1 MTITA
6 VLIYLLFP
14 VIIILLFQR
23 FVIVQKIGTVLFAY
37 FIGIV
42 MALSGLFPA
51 PAESIEMRTIQDW
64 FMNITVPLAIP
75 LMLFN
80 CNFKLWT
87 KSLPKTFT
95 ALICGL
101 IAIVVSVII
110 SYLVFKSSK
119 IQDLPD
125 LSALMVGIYTGG
137 TMNFAAIGKALN
149 IDPNLLI
156 TSLTFEMLITFP
168 FIVFLIAGGF
178 RIFRKFLPYSDKSI
192 TIEINGNDLENGSF
206 ESYKGMLQK
215 STFPKTLI
223 GLGLSFLFM
232 AIGAGLS
239 ILITGKLNELVVILT
254 ITTLGILAS
263 FNQKVRELPKTFE
276 LGMFFILIFSIVVA
290 SQFDIQSISKDVFNI
305 FWFVLV
311 VLCLS
316 IFVHFLLCRLF
327 KVSGDLFTV
336 AIVGML
342 CSPPFIPP
350 VVGAMRNKK
359 VLISGIV
366 IGLIGYA
373 VGTYLGVLMS
383 VILPNL

>member
-14 VIIILLFQR
+14 VIIIILFQKYS
-23 FVIVQKIGTVLFAY
+23 IVQKIGTVLFAY

>member
-14 VIIILLFQR
+14 VIIILLFQK
-23 FVIVQKIGTVLFAY
+23 FVIVQKIGTVLIAY
-37 FIGIV
+37 LVGIV
-42 MALSGLFPA
+42 MALSGLFPT
-51 PAESIEMRTIQDW
+51 PSESVEMRTLQDW

-110 SYLVFKSSK
+110 SYLIFKSSK

-178 RIFRKFLPYSDKSI
+178 RIFRKLLPYSDKSI
-192 TIEINGNDLENGSF
+192 TVEINGEDLENGSF
-206 ESYKGMLQK
+206 ESYKGMFK
-215 STFPKTLI
+215 KNTFPKTLL
-223 GLGLSFLFM
+223 GLGISFLFM

-239 ILITGKLNELVVILT
+239 LLITGKLNELVVILT

-290 SQFDIQSISKDVFNI
+290 SQFNIQAINNEVFNV

-350 VVGAMRNKK
+350 VVGAMKNKK

-373 VGTYLGVLMS
+373 VGTYLGILLS
-383 VILPNL
+383 VILPTL

>member
-14 VIIILLFQR
+14 VIIILLFQK
-23 FVIVQKIGTVLFAY
+23 FVIVQKIGTVLIAY
-37 FIGIV
+37 LVGIV
-42 MALSGLFPA
+42 MALSGLFPT
-51 PAESIEMRTIQDW
+51 PSESVEMRTLQDW

-110 SYLVFKSSK
+110 SYLIFKSSK

-178 RIFRKFLPYSDKSI
+178 RIFRKLLPYSDKSI
-192 TIEINGNDLENGSF
+192 TIEINGEDLENGSF
-206 ESYKGMLQK
+206 ESYKGMFK
-215 STFPKTLI
+215 KNTFPKTLL
-223 GLGLSFLFM
+223 GLGISFLFM

-239 ILITGKLNELVVILT
+239 LLITGKLNELVVILT

-290 SQFDIQSISKDVFNI
+290 SQFNIQAINNEVFNV

-350 VVGAMRNKK
+350 IVGAMKNKK

-383 VILPNL
+383 LILPNL

>member
-14 VIIILLFQR
+14 VIIILLFQK
-23 FVIVQKIGTVLFAY
+23 FVIVQKIGTVLIAY
-37 FIGIV
+37 LVGIV
-42 MALSGLFPA
+42 MALSGLFPT
-51 PAESIEMRTIQDW
+51 PSESVEMRTLQDW

-110 SYLVFKSSK
+110 SYLIFKSSK

-178 RIFRKFLPYSDKSI
+178 RIFRKLLPYSDKSI
-192 TIEINGNDLENGSF
+192 TVEINGEDLENGSF
-206 ESYKGMLQK
+206 ESYKGMFK
-215 STFPKTLI
+215 KNTFSKTLI

-232 AIGAGLS
+232 VIGAGLS
-239 ILITGKLNELVVILT
+239 LLIIGKLNELVVILT

-290 SQFDIQSISKDVFNI
+290 SQFNIQAINNEVFNV

-350 VVGAMRNKK
+350 IVGAMKNKK

-383 VILPNL
+383 LILPNL

>member
-373 VGTYLGVLMS
+373 VGTYLGILMS

>member
-14 VIIILLFQR
+14 VIIILLFQK
-23 FVIVQKIGTVLFAY
+23 FVIVQKIGTVLIAY
-37 FIGIV
+37 LVGIV
-42 MALSGLFPA
+42 MALSGLFPS
-51 PAESIEMRTIQDW
+51 PSESVEMRTLQDW

-178 RIFRKFLPYSDKSI
+178 RIFRKLLPYSDKSI
-192 TIEINGNDLENGSF
+192 TVEINGEDLENGSF
-206 ESYKGMLQK
+206 ESYKGMFK
-215 STFPKTLI
+215 KNTFSKTLI

-232 AIGAGLS
+232 VIGAGLS
-239 ILITGKLNELVVILT
+239 LLITGKLNELVVILT

-290 SQFDIQSISKDVFNI
+290 SQFNIQAINNEVFNV

-350 VVGAMRNKK
+350 IVGAMKNKK